1 MTAAAGF
8 VLCSAATSSPAAAQE
23 ARRFDIGISARAEHH
38 SNVARSSASQASL
51 RGLTKADTIFT
62 PTANVDV
69 LLPVGR
75 QKVFL
80 SGNVGYSFYEK
91 NSRLNREY
99 VNLDGG
105 VKTGLGPCGVTLG
118 AGYSRGVVRVDDPI
132 LIDNVE
138 NIQETKRVSLDTA
151 CSRGTGLG
159 LVAGVSK
166 EWTDNELP
174 FLDVSNS
181 ELSSAM
187 LGVTYSRPTLGTITL
202 FTNRQKTEYP
212 NRPIA
217 SGYELT
223 AVGVTYERKLGARIE
238 GAVTVAYNNVDLRAP
253 VALGGGNVETTAYS
267 AKLSYR
273 ASSRLRFG
281 GEFNRSIMPASG
293 FGRTY
298 DLTTA
303 YRLNATYD
311 LGSRIAINVGGA
323 RVERDSEGAVI
334 VPTVQL
340 TNSTTDNIF
349 ASVRYKMSE
358 RIALEL
364 SAGRDERTT
373 NAPQFDY
380 TDERVAVA
388 VSSKF

>member
-8 VLCSAATSSPAAAQE
+8 VLGSAAISSPVAAQE
-23 ARRFDIGISARAEHH
+23 ARRLDIGISARAEHH
-38 SNVARSSASQASL
+38 SNVTRASASQAAL
-51 RGLTKADTIFT
+51 RGLSRADTIFT
-62 PTANVDV
+62 PTVSVDA

-91 NSRLNREY
+91 NTRLNREY

-105 VKTGLGPCGVTLG
+105 VKTGLGPCGVTVG
-118 AGYSRGVVRVDDPI
+118 GGYSRGVVRVDDPI

-138 NIQETKRVSLDTA
+138 NIQESKRVSLDTA

-159 LVAGVSK
+159 LTASVSK
-166 EWTDNELP
+166 EWTDNDLP
-174 FLDVSNS
+174 YLAISNS

-187 LGVTYSRPTLGTITL
+187 VGVTYSRPTLGTVTL

-212 NRPIA
+212 NRPNE
-217 SGYELT
+217 SGYDLT

-238 GAVTVAYNNVDLRAP
+238 GSVTVAYNNVDLRAP
-253 VALGGGNVETTAYS
+253 VVSGGGDVETTAYS

-273 ASSRLRFG
+273 ASTRLRFG
-281 GEFNRSIMPASG
+281 GEFSKSVTPASG

-298 DLTTA
+298 DLTTS
-303 YRLNATYD
+303 YRLSGAYD
-311 LGSRIAINVGGA
+311 LGSRIAITFGGG
-323 RVERDSEGAVI
+323 RVERDSEGLVI
-334 VPTVQL
+334 IPAIQL
-340 TNSTTDNIF
+340 TNSTTDSIYG
-349 ASVRYKMSE
+349 SLRYKMSE

-380 TDERVAVA
+380 IDERIAVA

>member
-8 VLCSAATSSPAAAQE
+8 VFSSVAISSPVVAQE
-23 ARRFDIGISARAEHH
+23 ARRFDIGISVRAEHH

-62 PTANVDV
+62 PTVNVDA

-75 QKVFL
+75 QTAFL
-80 SGNVGYSFYEK
+80 AGNVGYSFYEK
-91 NSRLNREY
+91 NTRLNREY

-138 NIQETKRVSLDTA
+138 NIQETKRLSVDTS

-159 LVAGVSK
+159 LVASVSK
-166 EWTDNELP
+166 EWSANDLP
-174 FLDVSNS
+174 FLTVSDS

-187 LGVTYSRPTLGTITL
+187 AGITYSRPTLGTVTL
-202 FTNRQKTEYP
+202 FTNRQKAEYP
-212 NRPIA
+212 NRLI
-217 SGYELT
+217 SGGYDLT

-238 GAVTVAYNNVDLRAP
+238 GAVTVAYNNVDLHAP
-253 VALGGGNVETTAYS
+253 VVSGGGNVETSSCS

-273 ASSRLRFG
+273 ASARLRFG
-281 GEFNRSIMPASG
+281 GEFSRSVTPASG
-293 FGRTY
+293 FGQTY

-303 YRLNATYD
+303 YRLSGIYD
-311 LGSRIAINVGGA
+311 LGPRITISAGGA
-323 RVERDSEGAVI
+323 RAERDSEGAVI
-334 VPTVQL
+334 APAVQL
-340 TNSTTDNIF
+340 TNSTTDNIY
-349 ASVRYKMSE
+349 ASLRYKMSE
-358 RIALEL
+358 RIALEF

-380 TDERVAVA
+380 IDERVAVA